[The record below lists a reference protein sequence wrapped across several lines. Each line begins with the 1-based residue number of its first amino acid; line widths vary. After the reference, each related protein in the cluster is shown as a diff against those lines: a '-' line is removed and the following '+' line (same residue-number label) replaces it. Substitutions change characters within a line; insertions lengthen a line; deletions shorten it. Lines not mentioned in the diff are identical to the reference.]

1 MNFFYKRRL
10 SKEEENFSGPYLL
23 FLGMLGLICLLLGL
37 LCTLLKCAQNLW
49 PLLLA
54 ATLGCVLTWG
64 WKKSGLILSFLL
76 LSCALVVSIRGGEL
90 FWPVVFSISVA
101 LSWLLLFL
109 GHKEALSLIA
119 MREETTASLK
129 EMNAEAL
136 KHVARLEAAVSRS
149 QMEMVSSLEELK
161 GQLHAAQSHLSSVH
175 SQLEQ
180 EEKEKTSWQQRH
192 EQLIVEIS
200 SYQRK
205 EKAFQHALEDA
216 QNQLLKQKYAEQE
229 EPVEEKS
236 LQVLQAQYALLK
248 EQFEEKS
255 EIVHQI
261 RKALFSMESQYLTLQ
276 KENEEKACGF
286 FPEDA
291 ALMDYILKMQ
301 EQCEEL
307 ESEVYALQA
316 LVSISLSPAKKTSAP
331 RKQKN
336 KKEAQE
342 DLFLMMHNQIV
353 STS

>member
-1 MNFFYKRRL
+1 MKLRKQSN
-10 SKEEENFSGPYLL
+10 EEGNFSGPYLL
-23 FLGMLGLICLLLGL
+23 LLSMLGLVCLCVGL
-37 LCTLLKCAQNLW
+37 LCTLLKYAQNFW
-49 PLLLA
+49 LLLVA
-54 ATLGCVLTWG
+54 AILGCALTWV
-64 WKKSGLILSFLL
+64 WKKSGLILSLLL
-76 LSCALVVSIRGGEL
+76 LSCALVASMRGSEL
-90 FWPVVFSISVA
+90 FWSVVFATSIA

-109 GHKEALSLIA
+109 GHKEALFLIQ
-119 MREETTASLK
+119 MREETMVSLK

-161 GQLHAAQSHLSSVH
+161 DQLRTVQLHLSSVR

-180 EEKEKTSWQQRH
+180 EEKEKASWQQKH
-192 EQLIVEIS
+192 EQLLIEIS

-229 EPVEEKS
+229 EKLEPSEES
-236 LQVLQAQYALLK
+236 STQMLRAQHALLK

-255 EIVHQI
+255 DALHQI

-276 KENEEKACGF
+276 KENEEKACCLSH
-286 FPEDA
+286 EDA
-291 ALMDYILKMQ
+291 ALTNYILKMQ

-307 ESEVYALQA
+307 ESEVYTLQE
-316 LVSISLSPAKKTSAP
+316 LVSVLLSSPKKASVP
-331 RKQKN
+331 RKRKN

-342 DLFLMMHNQIV
+342 DLFLMMQKV
-353 STS
+353 